1 MADCIGVDVPDLSV
15 PSETSLN
22 RVTRNTE
29 CVAVPFFGGYI
40 PAVVVYDEPHVILKP
55 IVDMLG
61 IAWAPQH
68 TKLSAA
74 RWASIT
80 LVVTQLPGEEQARQY
95 LAVSLETF
103 VVWLAGIQEGRVKE
117 EAQETVINYKR
128 EAGRVLRNHFF
139 GKPIEKLDELEVA
152 RRYVAQIEA
161 NRAMRV
167 ELESARSKVA
177 VFDAWFDPDNAV
189 ETTDFAKR
197 LGMRSAQE
205 LNRYLRDL
213 GIIRKDLHPR
223 TGKPRNLPTAD
234 WTEYFKVVPT
244 RIPTG
249 EFIDVAWILPE
260 GQIAIVE
267 ELRNHG
273 IMD

>member
-1 MADCIGVDVPDLSV
+1 MSDLSV
-15 PSETSLN
+15 PTEAALS
-22 RVTRNTE
+22 RGVRNAE
-29 CVAVPFFGGYI
+29 CIAVPFFGGHI
-40 PAVVVYDEPHVILKP
+40 PAVVVDDEPHIILKP
-55 IVDMLG
+55 IVDVLG

-80 LVVTQLPGEEQARQY
+80 LVVTRLPGDDRSRQVV
-95 LAVSLETF
+95 AVSLETF
-103 VVWLAGIQEGRVKE
+103 VVWLAGIQEGRVSE
-117 EAQETVINYKR
+117 DAQEAVIRYKR

-139 GKPIEKLDELEVA
+139 GKPIEQLDELEVA

-161 NRAMRV
+161 NRAMRA
-167 ELESARSKVA
+167 ELEVARPKVA

-205 LNRYLRDL
+205 LNRYLQQL
-213 GIIRKDLHPR
+213 GIVRRDIHPR
-223 TGKPRNLPTAD
+223 TGKARNLPTAD
-234 WTEYFKVVPT
+234 WTDYFKVVPT
-244 RIPTG
+244 KISTG
-249 EFIDVAWILPE
+249 GFVDVAWILPE

-273 IMD
+273 IIN